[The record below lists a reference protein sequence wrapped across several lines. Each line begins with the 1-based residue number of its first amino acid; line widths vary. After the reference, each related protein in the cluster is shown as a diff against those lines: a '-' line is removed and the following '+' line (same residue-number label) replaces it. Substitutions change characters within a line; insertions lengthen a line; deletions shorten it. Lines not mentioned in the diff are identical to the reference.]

1 MGDLLEVVDEKTDQP
16 DVQLSELKKPD
27 SIDLKQLINRINY
40 INFQDGT
47 LTSVFHHKNYKRS
60 ISLNTKPRACMD
72 NELSCLWPDRDNLQ
86 EDIKNYNLTKIYIDD
101 GIRTIV
107 INPEHVNFKQE
118 GFTVQLPEIN
128 ILKPPRK
135 TRRHSVVKI
144 NVQMIQ
150 NGVLYRASLINFTPD
165 SFRIEIQSG
174 ALHAVNRLNPDAPVT
189 ITLLKDQQIKF
200 SGECTIIRTSQEKN
214 TISCV
219 LEPNSNQI
227 QRFKAKEYRSFRQ
240 KLIPSPNIVFI
251 HPFTGSRVDLP
262 VYDLSGAGFS
272 VEEDLRTSILLP
284 GMIISELEI
293 ALSTGMK
300 VKCKCQVLYRKIVDE
315 DEDKNRTIFL
325 TGFVIIDIEP
335 YDHVQLLS
343 IIFLARNSNLH
354 LSKDLDTD
362 ALWRFLFESGFIYPT
377 KYDYLK
383 NHKEEIK
390 SIYKKM
396 YTNAPDI
403 ARHIT
408 YQEKGEI
415 LGHGSMLRSYEN
427 TWLLHHHAAS
437 GTSNRF
443 AGLYILE
450 QFANYAYN
458 TNKIESL
465 HMNYLLCYYRPENR
479 FPARAFGGA
488 AKSVNDP
495 KGCSI
500 DNFVYYKFKANP
512 EKIFDDLDSWSLEES
527 SNEDLLDLQG
537 YYEDISGGLMLDALD
552 ILPDNTGSIS
562 VIKAYEKLQFKR
574 EIKLYSLKNDGNL
587 LTIFI
592 VDITETG
599 MNMSELTNNIKVIVM
614 QPDNLTKELLESSIN
629 EIAKKHY
636 NNFVHVL
643 LFPDSY
649 ADNNSMTYEKK
660 YSMWI
665 YNIEYSDAYF
675 EFLSKLLRFSKK

>member
-1 MGDLLEVVDEKTDQP
+1 MGDLLEIVDEKMDQSN
-16 DVQLSELKKPD
+16 VQHSKQKKPE
-27 SIDLKQLINRINY
+27 SINLEQLINRLNY
-40 INFQDGT
+40 INFQDRT
-47 LTSVFHHKNYKRS
+47 LTSVFHHKNYNRS
-60 ISLNTKPRACMD
+60 LSLNTKPKACMD

-86 EDIKNYNLTKIYIDD
+86 EEIKNYNLTKIYIDD

-107 INPEHVNFKQE
+107 INTEHVNFKKE

-200 SGECTIIRTSQEKN
+200 SGECTIIRTNQEKN

-284 GMIISELEI
+284 GMIISELETV
-293 ALSTGMK
+293 LSTGMK

-315 DEDKNRTIFL
+315 DRNRTTVL
-325 TGFVIIDIEP
+325 TGFSILDMEP

-343 IIFLARNSNLH
+343 IIFLAKNKNLH
-354 LSKDLDTD
+354 LSKDLDPD
-362 ALWRFLFESGFIYPT
+362 ALWRFLFESGFIYPS
-377 KYDYLK
+377 KYAYLK
-383 NHKEEIK
+383 EHKEKIK
-390 SIYKKM
+390 SSYNKL

-415 LGHGSMLRSYEN
+415 LGHMSMLRSYEN
-427 TWLLHHHAAS
+427 TWLMHHHAAS
-437 GTSNRF
+437 NTSNMG
-443 AGLYILE
+443 AGLYVMDQLS
-450 QFANYAYN
+450 NYAYN
-458 TNKIESL
+458 ANKIESL
-465 HMNYLLCYYRPENR
+465 HLDYLICYFRPENR
-479 FPARAFGGA
+479 FPAKIFGGA
-488 AKSVNDP
+488 AKSVDNP

-500 DNFVYYKFKANP
+500 DNFAFFKFNGNS
-512 EKIFDDLDSWSLEES
+512 EKIFDDLGSFSLEES
-527 SNEDLLDLQG
+527 NNEDLFNLES
-537 YYEDISGGLMLDALD
+537 YYEEFSGGLILDAMN
-552 ILPDNTGSIS
+552 ILPGNSGNIS

-574 EIKLYSLKNDGNL
+574 EIKLYSLKTNGAL
-587 LTIFI
+587 LAVFI
-592 VDITETG
+592 ADISDTG
-599 MNMSELTNNIKVIVM
+599 LNMSELTNNIKVIIM
-614 QPDNLTKELLESSIN
+614 QPDNLSKETLDISIN
-629 EIAKKHY
+629 EIAKIHFK
-636 NNFVHVL
+636 NSAHVL
-643 LFPDSY
+643 LFPDDY
-649 ADNNSMTYEKK
+649 ADRNSMKYEKK

-665 YNIEYSDAYF
+665 MNLEHSDAYF
-675 EFLSKLLRFSKK
+675 KYLKKLMRFIKS

>member
-1 MGDLLEVVDEKTDQP
+1 MGDLLEIVNEKTDQP
-16 DVQLSELKKPD
+16 DVQLSEIKKSD

-47 LTSVFHHKNYKRS
+47 ITSVFHHKNYNRS
-60 ISLNTKPRACMD
+60 ISLNTKPKACMD
-72 NELSCLWPDRDNLQ
+72 NKLACLWPDRDNLQ
-86 EDIKNYNLTKIYIDD
+86 EDIKNYNLIKIYIDD

-107 INPEHVNFKQE
+107 INPEHINMEQE

-128 ILKPPRK
+128 ILKPSRK
-135 TRRHSVVKI
+135 IRRHPVEKTK
-144 NVQMIQ
+144 VQMIQ
-150 NGVLYRASLINFTPD
+150 NGVLYRGSLINFTPD
-165 SFRIEIQSG
+165 SFGIVIQSETI
-174 ALHAVNRLNPDAPVT
+174 HTVNRLNPDAPVT
-189 ITLLKDQQIKF
+189 ITLINDGQIKF
-200 SGECTIIRTSQEKN
+200 SGECIIVRIRQEKKS
-214 TISCV
+214 IFCV
-219 LEPNSNQI
+219 LKPNNKGI
-227 QRFKAKEYRSFRQ
+227 QKFKAKKYRSFRQ

-251 HPFTGSRVDLP
+251 HPLSRNRIDLP

-272 VEEDLRTSILLP
+272 VEEDQRTSVLLP

-293 ALSTGMK
+293 VLSAGMK

-315 DEDKNRTIFL
+315 DRHRTTVL
-325 TGFVIIDIEP
+325 TGFVILDMEP

-362 ALWRFLFESGFIYPT
+362 ALWRFLFESGFIYPS

-437 GTSNRF
+437 GSSSRF

-465 HMNYLLCYYRPENR
+465 QMNYLLCYYRPENK

-500 DNFVYYKFKANP
+500 DNFVFYKFQANS
-512 EKIFDDLDSWSLEES
+512 EKVFDDMGPWSLEES
-527 SNEDLLDLQG
+527 SYEDLLDLQG
-537 YYEDISGGLMLDALD
+537 YYEKISGGLMLDAMD
-552 ILPDNTGSIS
+552 ILPDNSGSIS

-587 LTIFI
+587 LAIFMA
-592 VDITETG
+592 DMTDTG
-599 MNMSELTNNIKVIVM
+599 MNMSELTNNIKVIVI

-629 EIAKKHY
+629 EIAKNHY
-636 NNFVHVL
+636 NNSTHVL

-649 ADNNSMTYEKK
+649 ADKNSMNYEKK

-665 YNIEYSDAYF
+665 YNVDYSDAYF
-675 EFLSKLLRFSKK
+675 EFLNKLLRFSGK

>member
-1 MGDLLEVVDEKTDQP
+1 MGDLLEIVDEKTDQS
-16 DVQLSELKKPD
+16 DRQIKEQEKTE
-27 SIDLKQLINRINY
+27 SINLEQLINRVNY

-47 LTSVFHHKNYKRS
+47 LTSVFQHKNYKRS
-60 ISLNTKPRACMD
+60 LSLNTKPRACMN
-72 NELSCLWPDRDNLQ
+72 NELFCFWPDRDNLQ
-86 EDIKNYNLTKIYIDD
+86 EEIKNYKLTNIYIDD

-107 INPEHVNFKQE
+107 INPEHINFEQE
-118 GFTVQLPEIN
+118 GFTVILPEIN
-128 ILKPPRK
+128 ILKPSRNIRRHPVEK
-135 TRRHSVVKI
+135 TR
-144 NVQMIQ
+144 VQMIQ
-150 NGVLYRASLINFTPD
+150 NGVLHRGNLINFTPD
-165 SFRIEIQSG
+165 SFRIEIHSG
-174 ALHAVNRLNPDAPVT
+174 THHEANRLNPDAPVT
-189 ITLLKDQQIKF
+189 ITLLNDQQIKF
-200 SGECTIIRTSQEKN
+200 SGECNIIRTSREKN

-219 LEPNSNQI
+219 LKPNNNHI
-227 QRFKAKEYRSFRQ
+227 RRFKAKEYRSFRQ

-272 VEEDLRTSILLP
+272 VEEDQRISILLP

-293 ALSTGMK
+293 VLSTGMK
-300 VKCKCQVLYRKIVDE
+300 VKCKCQVLYRKIVDK
-315 DEDKNRTIFL
+315 DKNRTTVL
-325 TGFVIIDIEP
+325 TGFVILDIKP

-390 SIYKKM
+390 SIYKKI

-458 TNKIESL
+458 TNKIDSL

-495 KGCSI
+495 KGCSV
-500 DNFVYYKFKANP
+500 DNFVFYKFQGNP
-512 EKIFDDLDSWSLEES
+512 EKVFDDLDSWSLEES
-527 SNEDLLDLQG
+527 SYEDLLDLQG
-537 YYEDISGGLMLDALD
+537 YYEEISGGLMLDAMD
-552 ILPDNTGSIS
+552 ILPDNSGSLS
-562 VIKAYEKLQFKR
+562 VIKAYRKLQFKR
-574 EIKLYSLKNDGNL
+574 EIKLYSLKHNGNIL
-587 LTIFI
+587 AIFMA
-592 VDITETG
+592 DMTDTG
-599 MNMSELTNNIKVIVM
+599 INMSELTNNIKVIVM

-636 NNFVHVL
+636 NNFAHVL

-649 ADNNSMTYEKK
+649 ADKNSMTYEKK

-665 YNIEYSDAYF
+665 YNVDYSDAYF